1 LFIHG
6 QDGTAEAITF
16 RRRDA
21 MRFVG
26 KVWRL
31 LVGIKD
37 GLVLL
42 FMLLFFGLLYAALS
56 ARPTIGSADEGALVM
71 AIGGTIVEQP
81 VEADPLAVLSGGSAL
96 TREHRL
102 RDLVHAL
109 DKAATDGRVKAV
121 ALDLDAFLGGGQA
134 AISDVGEA
142 LDRVRRANKPVI
154 AYATGYS
161 DDAYLLAAHAS
172 EVWLNPLGAVLIA
185 GPGGTGLYY
194 KGLLDKIGVTA
205 NVYRAGTYKAAVE
218 PFVRED
224 MSPEARQA
232 NLALAGSLWETWQ
245 NEVRAA
251 RPRAQISAYAASPAE
266 RVSAA
271 GGDMAQAALA
281 AGLVDRIGDRTA
293 FGKRLAQIVGTEDE
307 KVPGSFNAIQL
318 DQWIAAY
325 PAGDAGGAIGVV
337 TVAGTIVDGQA
348 GPGTAGG
355 DTIAQHIDK
364 GLKEKNLKALVVR
377 VDSPGGSTL
386 ASERI
391 RQAVLNAKSRGLPV
405 VVSMGSVAA
414 SGGYWIATAGD
425 RILAEPETI
434 TGSIG
439 VFGILPSFEGALD
452 KLGLGADGIKTTPL
466 SGEPDLLQGPSP
478 MADQLIQSGVES
490 TYRRFLALVAESRKL
505 PVARVDEIAQ
515 GRVWDGGTARQLG
528 LIDGFGSL
536 DDAIAEAARR
546 ANLDPAKV
554 KAVWLEK
561 EPSWFEQLFRT
572 MGDSE
577 QASPDAF
584 SRMGARPQQLL
595 ARALADAQQI
605 LSGPAIQARCLE
617 CPATTLVLST
627 RERVSLGAWLAG
639 LIGR

>member
-1 LFIHG
+1 
-6 QDGTAEAITF
+6 
-16 RRRDA
+16 
-21 MRFVG
+21 MRFLG

-31 LVGIKD
+31 LVGVKD
-37 GLVLL
+37 ALVLL

-56 ARPTIGSADEGALVM
+56 ARPTLGSADQGALVL

-81 VEADPLAVLSGGSAL
+81 VEADPFAVLSGSQL
-96 TREHRL
+96 LQEHRL

-109 DKAATDGRVKAV
+109 DAAAADSRVKAV

-134 AISDVGEA
+134 ALSDVGEA

-185 GPGGTGLYY
+185 GPGGTNLYY
-194 KGLLDKIGVTA
+194 RGLLEKIGVTA
-205 NVYRAGTYKAAVE
+205 NVYRVGTYKAAVE
-218 PFVRED
+218 PFIRDD
-224 MSPEARQA
+224 MSPEARAA
-232 NLALAGSLWETWQ
+232 NEALAGALWEQWQ
-245 NEVRAA
+245 DEVRAA
-251 RPRAQISAYAASPAE
+251 RPKAQVAAFAAAPVE
-266 RVSAA
+266 RVAAA
-271 GGDMAQAALA
+271 GGDMAQAAVA
-281 AGLVDRIGDRTA
+281 AGLVDRLGDRTA
-293 FGKRLAQIVGTEDE
+293 FGKRLAEIVGAEDE
-307 KVPGSFNAIQL
+307 KVPGSFNAIRL
-318 DQWIAAY
+318 DHWIAAN
-325 PAGDAGGAIGVV
+325 PASQAGGKIGVV
-337 TVAGTIVDGQA
+337 TVAGNIVDGQA

-355 DTIAQHIDK
+355 DTIADQIDK

-439 VFGILPSFEGALD
+439 VFGILPSFEGTLE
-452 KLGLGADGIKTTPL
+452 KLGIGADGIKTTPL
-466 SGEPDLLQGPSP
+466 SGEPDLLRGPSEA
-478 MADQLIQSGVES
+478 ADRLVQAGVES
-490 TYRRFLALVAESRKL
+490 TYRRFLGLVSDSRKL
-505 PVARVDEIAQ
+505 PVARVNEIAQ

-528 LIDGFGSL
+528 LVDGFGSL

-546 ANLDPAKV
+546 AKLDPDEAE
-554 KAVWLEK
+554 AVWLEK
-561 EPSWFEQLFRT
+561 EPGWFEQLFRT
-572 MGDSE
+572 MDDSE
-577 QASPDAF
+577 QAAPDAF
-584 SRMGARPQQLL
+584 SRMAARPQMLL
-595 ARALADAQQI
+595 ARGLADAQQI
-605 LSGPAIQARCLE
+605 LAGPAIQARCLD
-617 CPATTLVLST
+617 CPATTLALRRS
-627 RERVSLGAWLAG
+627 EKLSLGAWLAG